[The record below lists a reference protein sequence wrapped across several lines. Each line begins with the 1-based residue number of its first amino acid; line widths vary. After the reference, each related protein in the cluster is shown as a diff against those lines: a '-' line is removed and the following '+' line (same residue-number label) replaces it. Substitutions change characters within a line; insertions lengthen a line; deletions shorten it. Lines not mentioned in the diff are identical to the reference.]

1 MEYKGRIM
9 RQLIDQMGGNLLSEK
24 TIHAIST
31 DTGLRQETI
40 KKLLY
45 GKGNLQSFGILL
57 DYYASKFKPCF
68 DFEMLQIKALA
79 KKLFE
84 ENNL

>member
-9 RQLIDQMGGNLLSEK
+9 RQLIDQMGADLLSEK

-31 DTGLRQETI
+31 DTGLRQETV

-57 DYYASKFKPCF
+57 DYYAVKFHSCF
-68 DFEMLQIKALA
+68 YFEILKAKAMA
-79 KKLFE
+79 KNLFD
-84 ENNL
+84 ENQP